1 MKSLLIATALFC
13 SQFSYGASTAAV
25 TETETPA
32 VDAAQIIG
40 EDFKPIS
47 LEEAQVPA
55 VAIAAATASEAVA
68 APETVASPV
77 IAANTTVETVNALPS
92 IKPITLKEAD
102 IPVLTKVEGKKAE
115 VQSPFAR
122 IAISLIVMAAL
133 FFGLV
138 KFTKFW
144 QKKTGI
150 AKDDGNKIRVLNQH
164 FLGPRKSLAIIRV
177 AGETILIGVTDQN
190 ISHIKSLSLLEDEDV
205 PVESPTNFA
214 STLKTANNEEAS
226 ENESAWSSI
235 RDRVSTKI
243 KEMRPL

>member
-13 SQFSYGASTAAV
+13 SQLSYAASNEATA
-25 TETETPA
+25 EIETPV
-32 VDAAQIIG
+32 VDASQIIG

-47 LEEAQVPA
+47 LEEVKN
-55 VAIAAATASEAVA
+55 VEKTSV
-68 APETVASPV
+68 ETVAMVSNEEVTELSPV
-77 IAANTTVETVNALPS
+77 ATSQLPA

-122 IAISLIVMAAL
+122 IGISIVVMAAL

-150 AKDDGNKIRVLNQH
+150 AKDDSNKIRVLNQH

-190 ISHIKSLSLLEDEDV
+190 ISHIKSLSLLEDEEV
-205 PVESPTNFA
+205 PMESPTNFA
-214 STLKTANNEEAS
+214 STLKTASNEDS
-226 ENESAWSSI
+226 NENESAWSSI

>member
-13 SQFSYGASTAAV
+13 SQFSYAASNEAIG
-25 TETETPA
+25 EIETPA

-47 LEEAQVPA
+47 LEEVQ
-55 VAIAAATASEAVA
+55 IAAAAEAPATAA
-68 APETVASPV
+68 AET
-77 IAANTTVETVNALPS
+77 AAALPA
-92 IKPITLKEAD
+92 INPIILKEAD
-102 IPVLTKVEGKKAE
+102 IPVLTKVAGKKTE

-122 IAISLIVMAAL
+122 IAISLLVMGAL

-144 QKKTGI
+144 QKKSGI
-150 AKDDGNKIRVLNQH
+150 ATDDSNKIRVLNQH

-190 ISHIKSLSLLEDEDV
+190 ISHIKSLALLEDEEV
-205 PVESPTNFA
+205 PTESPTNFA
-214 STLKTANNEEAS
+214 STLKTASGEESS
-226 ENESAWSSI
+226 ENETAWSSI

>member
-1 MKSLLIATALFC
+1 MKSLLIATALF
-13 SQFSYGASTAAV
+13 SAQLSYAASKAAV
-25 TETETPA
+25 EEIESPA

-47 LEEAQVPA
+47 LEDAQVEAGVEADEIAEAKSKEIA
-55 VAIAAATASEAVA
+55 VQPESDAAVTAATA
-68 APETVASPV
+68 
-77 IAANTTVETVNALPS
+77 NALPAV
-92 IKPITLKEAD
+92 KPITLKETD
-102 IPVLTKVEGKKAE
+102 IPVLTKVAGKKAE

-122 IAISLIVMAAL
+122 IAISLVVMGAL
-133 FFGLV
+133 FLGLV

-150 AKDDGNKIRVLNQH
+150 AKDDSNKIRVLNQH

-205 PVESPTNFA
+205 PTESPTNFA
-214 STLKTANNEEAS
+214 STLKTASNDESS